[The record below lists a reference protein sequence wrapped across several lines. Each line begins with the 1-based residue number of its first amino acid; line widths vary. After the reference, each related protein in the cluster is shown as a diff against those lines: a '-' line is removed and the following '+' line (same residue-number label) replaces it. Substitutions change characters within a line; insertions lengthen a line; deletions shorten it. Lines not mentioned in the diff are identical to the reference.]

1 MTGLRRNFPSL
12 RMGACALWLS
22 LLPGALRAQEAA
34 APPGPAAVTVAGE
47 STEGPGD
54 VAAAAAQAGP
64 VVQLRG
70 VVAFV
75 SQAGDYFH
83 VMVGS
88 RAEGFRV
95 AAPVVMPGFGQEVEV
110 DYRETSA
117 LSGGFDAVAIRVLG
131 QGQLPEPT
139 RCTPDDDQA
148 GRYNRHWVEVEGVVL
163 QVKYASGFLWI
174 QLAGAGGW
182 GSSLGFRRLKA

>member
-1 MTGLRRNFPSL
+1 MNPL
-12 RMGACALWLS
+12 RMGACAVWLS
-22 LLPGALRAQEAA
+22 LLPGAMPAREAA
-34 APPGPAAVTVAGE
+34 APPGTAAVTVAGE

-54 VAAAAAQAGP
+54 VAAGAAQSGP

-83 VMVGS
+83 GMVGS

-95 AAPVVMPGFGQEVEV
+95 AAPVVMPRFGQELEV

-131 QGQLPEPT
+131 QRQLPEPT
-139 RCTPDDDQA
+139 RCTPDDIQA

-163 QVKYASGFLWI
+163 QVKYATGYLWI
-174 QLAGAGGW
+174 QLAGAGGR
-182 GSSLGFRRLKA
+182 GMANV